1 MKSSFLLVKFLI
13 LAFDIGKISQ
23 HIYMFVAFPDRC
35 FVQGLVS
42 FCPSGRRPLQD
53 REPAM
58 QNGAGPDV
66 CVTPWCYWIGLS
78 ENLQGLPVYLY
89 LMGQP
94 MGLPRNVPS

>member
-1 MKSSFLLVKFLI
+1 MNFLI
-13 LAFDIGKISQ
+13 LAFDIGQMSQ

-35 FVQGLVS
+35 SVQGLVS

-66 CVTPWCYWIGLS
+66 CVTPWCCWIGLR

-94 MGLPRNVPS
+94 MGLPTHVPS